1 MRLDSSV
8 RYNLFIRY
16 THCILLRGRADE
28 LAEDAGEILFIGG
41 KADGFSQLC
50 HFYGGSIVSRWRAI
64 SMRSA
69 IRRVANLSPVIFSIL
84 RLK

>member
-1 MRLDSSV
+1 MVLRQRVQLNTREYNLRLRLDSSV

-50 HFYGGSIVSRWRAI
+50 HF
-64 SMRSA
+64 
-69 IRRVANLSPVIFSIL
+69 
-84 RLK
+84 